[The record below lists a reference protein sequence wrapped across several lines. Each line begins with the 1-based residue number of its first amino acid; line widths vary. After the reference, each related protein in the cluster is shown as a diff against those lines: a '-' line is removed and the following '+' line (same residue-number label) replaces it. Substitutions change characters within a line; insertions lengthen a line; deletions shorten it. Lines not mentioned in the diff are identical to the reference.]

1 MEERD
6 GFFYKNYYMD
16 YDTFLDY
23 LTEKCQSGN
32 EPEIER
38 LKKYMNEHGY
48 SRSTVNRIFYMIK
61 KNGFITKEQIQYI
74 EKETNFI

>member
-48 SRSTVNRIFYMIK
+48 SRSTVNRIF
-61 KNGFITKEQIQYI
+61 
-74 EKETNFI
+74 